1 MALKGQAVRYSSNIN
16 VDGAPGSGPITATT
30 QHADGDAARIALTV
44 GPLLYHWPRQAL
56 MDFYAALAESPADTI
71 VLGETICSRRRE
83 VKTEDWFD
91 LARDLAAEGKEVVLA
106 TQALIE
112 SEADLRLVRR
122 LAEQADFLVEAGDAS
137 ALHRLAGQRP
147 FVLGPH
153 INIYSRAALVE
164 HAALGARRWAA
175 PVELAIDA
183 VALVNPPAEPVRS
196 ADGTPIA
203 TEMFAFGR
211 LPLAFSARCF
221 TARHHRLN
229 KDECEFRC
237 MADAD
242 GMLLSSSEGQ
252 PFLVLNGTQT
262 QSAATQCLIGEARAL
277 RAAGVTRLR
286 LSPSSNGFATVLS
299 HFEQVMNHGAD
310 AVAARQEI
318 EALVPAGGLCNGF
331 AHRKPGLEMD
341 LEAEAA

>member
-1 MALKGQAVRYSSNIN
+1 
-16 VDGAPGSGPITATT
+16 
-30 QHADGDAARIALTV
+30 
-44 GPLLYHWPRQAL
+44 

-71 VLGETICSRRRE
+71 VLGETVTRG
-83 VKTEDWFD
+83 TELKADDWFD
-91 LARDLAAEGKEVVLA
+91 LARDLAAEAKEVVLA

-112 SEADLRLVRR
+112 VRPVPRAR
-122 LAEQADFLVEAGDAS
+122 LAD
-137 ALHRLAGQRP
+137 RP
-147 FVLGPH
+147 TFWSGGRPRRCTSSPARAVCSVR

-262 QSAATQCLIGEARAL
+262 QSAATQCLIGEAQAL

-310 AVAARQEI
+310 AAAARQEI

>member
-1 MALKGQAVRYSSNIN
+1 MAI
-16 VDGAPGSGPITATT
+16 DGAALTTTSNPIPSGVVRALPA
-30 QHADGDAARIALTV
+30 GRMALTV

-56 MDFYAALAESPADTI
+56 MDFYAAIAESPADI
-71 VLGETICSRRRE
+71 VVLGETVCSRRRE
-83 VKTEDWFD
+83 LKADDWID

-122 LAEQADFLVEAGDAS
+122 LAEQGEFLVEAGDAS
-137 ALHRLAGQRP
+137 ALHALAGTVP

-164 HAALGARRWAA
+164 HAALGATRWAA
-175 PVELAIDA
+175 PVELSIDA
-183 VALVNPPAEPVRS
+183 IGLVNPPADPVRAANGKS
-196 ADGTPIA
+196 IA
-203 TEMFAFGR
+203 TEVFAFGR

-242 GMLLSSSEGQ
+242 GLLLSSSEGQ

-262 QSAATQCLIGEARAL
+262 QSAATQCLIGEAAAL

-286 LSPSSNGFATVLS
+286 LSPCSNGFSEVLA
-299 HFEQVMNHGAD
+299 HFEQVMNQGANARD
-310 AVAARQEI
+310 AMTAI
-318 EALVPAGGLCNGF
+318 EALAPPGGLCNGF
-331 AHRKPGLEMD
+331 AHRKPGLELD
-341 LEAEAA
+341 LEVETL